1 MFQVQPVRSRELQ
14 AQIADVLQCKFYPD
28 TYAFF
33 AGELDEDNT
42 TITSLIGMCQF
53 TYAPEKAVIQ
63 SIAFPEACAKDEA
76 VFIMVRTV
84 MNFIYRAGIPVISA
98 EDDAA
103 DESFIKSLG
112 FRRHDD
118 EWQIDL
124 KKFYRSPCHY
134 KSDEENA

>member
-1 MFQVQPVRSRELQ
+1 MGLFSDPNEAVRKENLKNMEDKRLR
-14 AQIADVLQCKFYPD
+14 
-28 TYAFF
+28 F
-33 AGELDEDNT
+33 A
-42 TITSLIGMCQF
+42 
-53 TYAPEKAVIQ
+53 
-63 SIAFPEACAKDEA
+63 EACAKDEA

-134 KSDEENA
+134 QPDEENA

>member
-14 AQIADVLQCKFYPD
+14 AQIADILQCRFHPD

-63 SIAFPEACAKDEA
+63 SIAYPAASAKDEA

-84 MNFIYRAGIPVISA
+84 LNFVYRAGIPVIA
-98 EDDAA
+98 AA
-103 DESFIKSLG
+103 DNCADETFLKSLG
-112 FRRHDD
+112 FRRHDN
-118 EWQIDL
+118 EWRIDL

-134 KSDEENA
+134 KPDEENA